1 MMARL
6 CCRLRCHHAGMSD
19 DLALD
24 ETKTLILVDGMAL
37 AYRGHFAL
45 IRNPRLTA
53 AGLNTSAVFVFANV
67 LLELLSEHGAT
78 HLAVVFDTKE
88 PTFRHERYPEYKANR
103 EAMPEDLAAAL
114 PYLDQLCEALCVPVL
129 KAPGWEADD
138 VIGTLAGVAEDQ
150 GFDVAM
156 VTPDKDYAQLVTERA
171 TMLKPKRG
179 GGGFDRLTPGVV
191 CEDWGV
197 ERVEQVV
204 DVLGLMGDTSDNV
217 PGVPGIGQKTAAKL
231 IAEYDSVENLLEH
244 TDELK
249 GKRRENLE
257 NNRELAL
264 LSKELVTISR
274 EAPLSKQPD
283 ELIVCEPNQAACRE
297 LFAELEFRTLYRR
310 LFNGAELDDEV
321 TAPVELTNISAVDHD
336 YRLVTSADEQA
347 AVIAQALEQ
356 PAVCLD
362 LETTGLDSRT
372 CEVVG
377 IALSWQAHTGFY
389 LAVTADDHAAALER
403 LRPLAEHSELTI
415 VGHNLKF
422 DATVLAWHGVSLRGR
437 LWDTMLAAAL
447 LFPGESHTMDHL
459 AERLLHYQPVKIET
473 LIGPKPRLKDDPPQ
487 RSMRDL
493 PPAEV
498 CEYAV
503 EDADITWQLHEAMQ
517 PLLDE
522 HQQRRVF
529 DHVESPLLPCLIAV
543 EHTGIKLE
551 PTRLAAMADEL
562 GAEAERCRER
572 VFELAGHEFNLNSPK
587 QLGVVLFDEMAL
599 DLKAKKT
606 RTGQYQTNEAVL
618 TRLAARHE
626 IAQQILDY
634 RLVTKLKSTYV
645 DTLPTF
651 IDERTGRIHS
661 TFEQAVTATGR
672 LASHNPNLQNIPIR
686 GARGKEI
693 RQAFVPE
700 PGMQLLAAD
709 YSQIELRIAAEM
721 SGDQALADAFRSG
734 TDIHTATAMVL
745 YDCDE
750 PDEVDGDM
758 RRQAKTVNFGILYGI
773 SAFGLSERSELSRAE
788 AADLINLYFERFSAL
803 KGWMES
809 VVERATET
817 GYVETLT
824 GRRRYLPDLQSRNGT
839 ARKAAERTAINAPVQ
854 GTAADLI
861 KIAMGRIHTEMTR
874 NQYRSRMV
882 LQVHDELVFEVA
894 DDELV
899 EVRGLIER
907 HMLDALPLNVPL
919 EVEIGVGPDW
929 LTAH

>member
-1 MMARL
+1 MR
-6 CCRLRCHHAGMSD
+6 GMTDATIFD
-19 DLALD
+19 DD
-24 ETKTLILVDGMAL
+24 KTLILVDGMAL

-67 LLELLSEHGAT
+67 LLELLNDHGAT

-88 PTFRHERYPEYKANR
+88 PTFRHERYPEYKAHR
-103 EAMPEDLAAAL
+103 EAMPEDLATAL
-114 PYLDQLCEALCVPVL
+114 PYLDQLCAALNVPVL

-138 VIGTLAGVAEDQ
+138 VIGTLAGVAEDD
-150 GFDVAM
+150 GYRVAM

-171 TMLKPKRG
+171 WVLKPKRG
-179 GGGFDRLTPGVV
+179 GGGFEQLTPSVV
-191 CEDWGV
+191 CEDWGI
-197 ERVEQVV
+197 ERVDQVV
-204 DVLGLMGDTSDNV
+204 DVLGLMGDTSDNI

-231 IAEYDSVENLLEH
+231 IAEYGSVENLLEH
-244 TDELK
+244 VGELK

-257 NNRELAL
+257 NNRDIAL

-274 EAPLSKQPD
+274 EAPLSKQPA
-283 ELIVCEPNQAACRE
+283 ELVVCEPDQNACRE

-310 LFNGAELDDEV
+310 LFNGAELDDDV
-321 TAPVELTNISAVDHD
+321 AAPVELTTIANTEHRYSIAA
-336 YRLVTSADEQA
+336 TPAEQA
-347 AVIAQALEQ
+347 AVIADALAQ

-362 LETTGLDSRT
+362 LETTGLDSHS

-377 IALSWQAHTGFY
+377 IALSWEAHSGWY
-389 LAVTADDHAAALER
+389 LPVDPAEHADAMER
-403 LRPLAEHSELTI
+403 LRPLVEAEDRIL

-422 DATVLAWHGVSLRGR
+422 DATVLAWHGLETRGR

-447 LFPGESHTMDHL
+447 LFPGESHGMDHL
-459 AERLLHYQPVKIET
+459 SERLLHYRPVSITE

-487 RSMRDL
+487 KSMRDI
-493 PPAEV
+493 PVTEV
-498 CEYAV
+498 AEYAV
-503 EDADITWQLHEAMQ
+503 EDADITWQLYQTLDPM
-517 PLLDE
+517 LDE
-522 HQQRRVF
+522 HNQRRVF
-529 DHVESPLLPCLIAV
+529 DDVESPLLPCLIAV
-543 EHTGIKLE
+543 ERTGIRLE
-551 PTRLAAMADEL
+551 PARLATMADEL
-562 GAEAERCRER
+562 AHEAEQCRER

-587 QLGVVLFDEMAL
+587 QLGVVLFDEMVL

-618 TRLAARHE
+618 TKLAARHE

-645 DTLPTF
+645 DTLPTYV
-651 IDERTGRIHS
+651 DERTGRIHT
-661 TFEQAVTATGR
+661 TFDQAVTATGR
-672 LASHNPNLQNIPIR
+672 LASHDPNLQNIPIR

-700 PGMQLLAAD
+700 PGMRLLAAD

-721 SGDQALADAFRSG
+721 SGDAALADAFRSG

-745 YDCDE
+745 FDCDE

-758 RRQAKTVNFGILYGI
+758 RRHAKTVNFGILYGI
-773 SAFGLSERSELSRAE
+773 SAFGLSERSDLSRAE

-803 KGWMES
+803 KGWMEA
-809 VVERATET
+809 VVERATER

-824 GRRRYLPDLQSRNGT
+824 GRRRYLPDLQSRNAT

-861 KIAMGRIHTEMTR
+861 KIAMGRIHAEMSR

-894 DDELV
+894 DDEAV
-899 EVRGLIER
+899 EVRGLIQR
-907 HMLDALPLNVPL
+907 HMLDALPLSVPL
-919 EVEIGVGPDW
+919 EVEIGDGPDW